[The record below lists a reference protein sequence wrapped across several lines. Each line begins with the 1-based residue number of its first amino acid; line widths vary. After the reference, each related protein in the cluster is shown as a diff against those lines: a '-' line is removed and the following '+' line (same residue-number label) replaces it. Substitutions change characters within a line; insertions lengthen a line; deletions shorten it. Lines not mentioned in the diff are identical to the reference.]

1 MVEGRCSLMMDDAVQ
16 RCPGAVGGCPPW
28 PGQRHPWADLDPLGR
43 DRDHKPLPDLTPIN
57 RVLEPV
63 FSVADSFEER

>member
-1 MVEGRCSLMMDDAVQ
+1 MMDDAV
-16 RCPGAVGGCPPW
+16 RGCVGAVGACPPW

-43 DRDHKPLPDLTPIN
+43 DRDDNPLPDLAPVS

-63 FSVADSFEER
+63 FGVAESFEER